1 MDFKRLIK
9 EIEQKTHCKMELTGD
24 EENVEYTLTF
34 KVDEDRKQE
43 LIIYPFE
50 EEGREM
56 VRIISGVGRKS
67 DFSTN
72 KLISFLELNMSLRHG
87 AFALYQGQV
96 VLAATINYSSII
108 DVNRV
113 SEQLNYLTKM
123 ADTFERTLVGL
134 DRK

>member
-1 MDFKRLIK
+1 MDFKRLID
-9 EIEQKTHCKMELTGD
+9 EIEKNTHCKVESTGN

-34 KVDEDRKQE
+34 KVDEDRKQD
-43 LIIYPFE
+43 LVIYPFV
-50 EEGREM
+50 EEGKEM
-56 VRIISGVGRKS
+56 VRIISGVGHKS

-87 AFALYQGQV
+87 AFAIYQGQV
-96 VLAATINYSSII
+96 VLVATINYSNMM

-113 SEQLNYLTKM
+113 SGQLHYLTKM